1 MSRTTSF
8 VGGEPLGFGI
18 VGLLFVSLR
27 FDEACGGAGAGAG
40 VLGAGPAG
48 VWAVLVWSP
57 PPQPATATA
66 AAARRAGSWMRLF
79 TDGQASEPRAPA
91 RQAAAAGAS

>member
-18 VGLLFVSLR
+18 AGLLFVSLR
-27 FDEACGGAGAGAG
+27 FDEACGGAG

-48 VWAVLVWSP
+48 MSAVFVLSS
-57 PPQPATATA
+57 PPQPATAIA
-66 AAARRAGSWMRLF
+66 AAARSAGSWMRLF
-79 TDGQASEPRAPA
+79 TDGQASDPPAPA
-91 RQAAAAGAS
+91 RQAAAAGASCA